1 MFTGSKPVQK
11 PGSRITKHFEATHKL
26 VEGQPGAMQID
37 VTLRAIAQI
46 KSQLQTM
53 GGGLGDKGALDALSG
68 QGQADALDQLRQ
80 ESLQLPAPLAQLV
93 AQIGS
98 QGEAFAKGE
107 ANKELANRY
116 QTEVASE
123 CRQLLSNR
131 YPFSTAGNDVG
142 LADFGRLFAPN
153 GLFDSFYRTRL
164 AALVDDSRKPWRWR
178 EGAGA
183 IGGSSGLLSQFQN
196 VEEIRQMYFA
206 PGANAPEV
214 RFTLTPESLDAAVR
228 RLVIDI
234 DGQPVEYRH
243 GPPRAVAVQWPGP
256 SPGPG
261 VDPVRGERWLPGPT
275 SRSAEPGRCSACS
288 NRRRS
293 SRRRMDALC
302 RHLQRRRA
310 QRAADAGGELGPQ
323 PVRPQRAAR
332 LPLRR
337 LRAEAV
343 SHSRVGFFGKLP
355 GLGDFIER
363 DFPPALRQVWD
374 DWLQR
379 GLAESQRALG
389 DTWLD
394 TYLTSPIWRFFLHEG
409 VAGAASYAGIMMPS
423 VDRVGRYFPL
433 TVAAELGNDVLA
445 MRLASAGAPWFEAV
459 ERHCMDVL
467 RHAHVTVEQFTAGLA
482 HTEGLLANANFH
494 ERGAAPLSS
503 ATQWRFALRSAQHV
517 APALEAPVSL
527 AAQNALRP
535 LTMWWTDGSERMG
548 PSVLLVQSLPRP
560 RAFAAMLGGRLG

>member
-1 MFTGSKPVQK
+1 M
-11 PGSRITKHFEATHKL
+11 
-26 VEGQPGAMQID
+26 
-37 VTLRAIAQI
+37 
-46 KSQLQTM
+46 
-53 GGGLGDKGALDALSG
+53 
-68 QGQADALDQLRQ
+68 
-80 ESLQLPAPLAQLV
+80 
-93 AQIGS
+93 
-98 QGEAFAKGE
+98 
-107 ANKELANRY
+107 
-116 QTEVASE
+116 
-123 CRQLLSNR
+123 
-131 YPFSTAGNDVG
+131 
-142 LADFGRLFAPN
+142 
-153 GLFDSFYRTRL
+153 
-164 AALVDDSRKPWRWR
+164 
-178 EGAGA
+178 
-183 IGGSSGLLSQFQN
+183 
-196 VEEIRQMYFA
+196 
-206 PGANAPEV
+206 
-214 RFTLTPESLDAAVR
+214 
-228 RLVIDI
+228 
-234 DGQPVEYRH
+234 
-243 GPPRAVAVQWPGP
+243 
-256 SPGPG
+256 
-261 VDPVRGERWLPGPT
+261 
-275 SRSAEPGRCSACS
+275 
-288 NRRRS
+288 
-293 SRRRMDALC
+293 
-302 RHLQRRRA
+302 
-310 QRAADAGGELGPQ
+310 
-323 PVRPQRAAR
+323 
-332 LPLRR
+332 
-337 LRAEAV
+337 

-560 RAFAAMLGGRLG
+560 RAFAAMLAGGWDDGQWAGDIVDIAAETLAIQSQPLTPQVQLEVAAAVSTDTGPRPMNQDRFANNQDTRIWAVADGMGGHARGEVASQMVVDALNDLPPTATLNTALEDMSNALMRVNSDLYRAALSVDSDDTDQRCGSTVVALAIRSPYWGAVWAGDSRAYLLRDGLLTLLTTDHTSANELASAAGLSLSELVNNSGEITRAVGGAEQLELDRVSDLVASGDRFLLCSDGLFGAIDDVAIAGHLLQQPASTAAKALVDAALAAGSRDNVTAVVVDVLPPAADEEA